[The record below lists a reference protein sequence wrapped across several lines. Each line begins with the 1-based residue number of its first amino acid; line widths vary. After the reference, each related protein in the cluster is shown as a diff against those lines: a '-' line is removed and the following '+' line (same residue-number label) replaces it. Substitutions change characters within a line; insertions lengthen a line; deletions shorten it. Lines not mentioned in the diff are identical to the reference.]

1 MTDNV
6 SFSCIEAIA
15 NKRHWKEAYMRCLI
29 VSLESFQKGIIP
41 EEVKQYIDSCEI
53 EPFII
58 LDESSKIKT
67 NNPCKESKKSK
78 RTQAILKLNKTGQRC
93 ILTGTFMSKSPV
105 NAYDQMNFLKDGF
118 FPESI
123 FSFAEHYVIR
133 RTLPSVRGTR
143 ITITQKDYE
152 TIRKRLLRFKD
163 NEVMLKNAI
172 NSVCSFYGVSIED
185 CRHIM
190 EHEEYTP
197 FKNMEE
203 LWQRIGDVCLKVDRK
218 TSTDLP
224 PKVYKVYNV
233 DITKEQLKL
242 YLQLQ
247 NQHCTDRV
255 TVDNGLKLY
264 LRFQDICNGYEPVE
278 TEELTESGQHKVELV
293 PLKENPKLDM
303 LEEVIEE
310 IGNSQVVIWCSRT
323 KLLYDA
329 EKRMRDLGYTT
340 AIYDGK
346 ISKDEREKG
355 YQSFAEGKTQLI
367 FINQASGAYGLD
379 GLKEADYAV
388 YLCNSYSVEQRLQSE
403 NRIYR
408 GNITRNKYI
417 IDLTLKGTVEEKI
430 TACLKLG
437 EELLDTGRTDVELF
451 KYFGK

>member
-1 MTDNV
+1 
-6 SFSCIEAIA
+6 
-15 NKRHWKEAYMRCLI
+15 MRCLI
-29 VSLESFQKGIIP
+29 VSLESFQKGEIP

-133 RTLPSVRGTR
+133 RTLPSVRGAR
-143 ITITQKDYE
+143 VTITLKDYE

-172 NSVCSFYGVSIED
+172 NSMCSFYGVSIED

-197 FKNMEE
+197 FKNIDE
-203 LWQRIGDVCLKVDRK
+203 LWSRIGDTCTKVDREM
-218 TSTDLP
+218 SCDIP
-224 PKVYKVYNV
+224 PKIYKSYNV
-233 DITKEQLKL
+233 SLTKEQLKL

-247 NQHCTDRV
+247 NQHCTDRI

-264 LRFQDICNGYEPVE
+264 LRFQDVCNGYEPVE
-278 TEELTESGQHKVELV
+278 TEEINENGHHKVELI

-303 LEEVIEE
+303 LEEVIDE
-310 IGNSQVVIWCSRT
+310 IGNKQVVIWCSRT

-329 EKRMRDLGYTT
+329 EKRMKDLGYTT

-346 ISKDEREKG
+346 IGRDKREQG
-355 YQSFAEGKTQLI
+355 YNSFSEKKAQLI

-379 GLKEADYAV
+379 SLKDADYAI
-388 YLCNSYSVEQRLQSE
+388 YLSNSYSVEHRFQSE

-408 GNITRNKYI
+408 GNITRCKYI
-417 IDLTLKGTVEEKI
+417 IDI
-430 TACLKLG
+430 TANGTCEDRVTEALKQG
-437 EELLDTGRTDVELF
+437 KELLDTGRTDVELF